1 MASRSKS
8 ERKVPKTG
16 GKSDAML
23 LEVMD
28 ETLEQIFKGV
38 GVEVI
43 HASFEKNFQL
53 KREEIVKNPDR
64 FSAGLER
71 LLGSAAVVIEKL
83 IIKNLHRKIGFDYVE
98 TEDFQFSDSVNE
110 LRWKIS
116 LIEEKANEDSRK
128 EESKAEKVS
137 RDSSV
142 SSAVA
147 TGDRDQPEKIKD
159 YACFCDSIIESMQ
172 IGLDV
177 WRLESAGNTATLRLV
192 FSNPAAEHITGLARK
207 AVLGKTLVE
216 VFPKLL
222 ESEFPRV
229 CFEVIHSGKARDLGE
244 IHYGDERIP
253 GSIFSVKVFPLP
265 DNCVGVTFEKS
276 TAHRQ
281 KEEALEEEEERYRN
295 LVETAPEAIYTIS
308 AENGTITSLNP
319 AFEKITGWQRSEW
332 LGKSFMSIIHPDDL
346 PLAIETF
353 QKTLCGEVIPPYE
366 LRVRSKSGK
375 YLTGEFTSKPQI
387 ERGKIIGELGIVRDI
402 TERKKTE
409 ERMEKLNRSF
419 LSFKADPDGN
429 IDSIVALCG
438 ELLGATYALYNR
450 LDQGMLCSVGRWNTP
465 PDYNPV
471 DKPSGHICYDVIQQG
486 ADDITVISNL
496 HDTVYAKTD
505 PNVARYKLQT
515 CVGKAVRFDDSYIGS
530 LCLLYKGDFDP
541 HEEDKKIIGL
551 LASAIGVEEKRRQA
565 LLQMRD
571 SEEKFRV
578 ISASAMDAIILV
590 DVKGRISYWNPAAQ
604 RIFGYTNEEVSGK
617 NVFNLIVPK
626 HFHKDIHKALERLQ
640 KTGHYPLMGKEIEFA
655 AKSKD
660 GKEFPAELSLSA
672 LQIKGQWNA
681 VGIVRDITERKRM
694 EHALKED
701 EEKYR
706 GISKKLETL
715 MKSSAVMLR
724 TMDMRKRLKTVAE
737 AVREQGWKRVVISL
751 RDENLNTTDVVT
763 AGLTPKEEQYLKG
776 HQAPGH
782 VWGKRLS
789 SMFER
794 YRLGEFYYLPWSDP
808 LVQEQFKYAL
818 TSKVP
823 KEDTVDWNPDD
834 LLYIPLRLPSG
845 QVVGIMSMDDPADGR
860 RPTKESL
867 APLELFAHQ
876 AAVAV
881 ESARLIQQLNVAKNQ
896 LEEYT
901 NHLEEKVKERTKNLK
916 ESEEKL
922 RSIFAA
928 SPDAITATDLEAKI
942 IECNEQ
948 SVKMHGYSSKKE
960 LIGKS
965 ALALISTKDRQKAIE
980 NMKKAFEQGSIKNV
994 EYAFVTKDGR
1004 EFPAELSA
1012 TVIKDAS
1019 GKAIGFVAM
1028 TKDITARKQM
1038 EQQLFKSERLAAI
1051 GELAAMIG
1059 HDLRNPLTGITGAA
1073 YYLKT
1078 KFGKRMDVK
1087 AKEMLEIIEK
1097 DIEYSNKI
1105 INDLLEYS
1113 RELKLELIGT
1123 TPKSI
1128 MRETLPLVTV
1138 PENIRVVNLTKN
1150 KPRMKADVEKMKR
1163 TFANMIKNAFD
1174 AMPIGGTLTIR
1185 SRKVNANV
1193 QIVFSDTGVGMS
1205 KQVLDKLWRPLF
1217 TTKAK
1222 GMGFGLPICKRIVEA
1237 HGGKISVETTVGKG
1251 TTFTII
1257 VPIEPKVEGGEE
1269 VWVNVP
1275 ESLSSTMTKA

>member
-1 MASRSKS
+1 MASCSKP
-8 ERKVPKTG
+8 ERKVRKTSR
-16 GKSDAML
+16 KSDAML

-28 ETLEQIFKGV
+28 ETLEQVFKGV
-38 GVEVI
+38 GVQVI
-43 HASFEKNFQL
+43 YASFEKNFQL
-53 KREEIVKNPDR
+53 KRDEIVKNPDM
-64 FSAGLER
+64 FSAGLEK
-71 LLGSAAVVIEKL
+71 LMGSAATVIEKL
-83 IIKNLHRKIGFDYVE
+83 IIKNLQRKIGLDYVD
-98 TEDFQFSDSVNE
+98 TEDFQFSDSINE
-110 LRWKIS
+110 LRWKMS
-116 LIEEKANEDSRK
+116 LIEEKPNESSGK
-128 EESKAEKVS
+128 EEPEAEKVS
-137 RDSSV
+137 HDSSV
-142 SSAVA
+142 RSTLA
-147 TGDRDQPEKIKD
+147 TGGRAGSEETES
-159 YACFCDSIIESMQ
+159 YVRFCDNILGSMQ

-177 WRLESAGNTATLRLV
+177 WRLENLDDPSTLRLV
-192 FSNPAAEHITGLARK
+192 FSNSAAEQITGLERR
-207 AVLGKTLVE
+207 AVLGRTLTE

-222 ESEFPRV
+222 VTEFPRA
-229 CFEVIHSGKARDLGE
+229 CSEVIRSGKAKDLGE
-244 IHYGDERIP
+244 TNYGDERIP

-265 DNCVGVTFEKS
+265 DNCVGVTIEKP
-276 TAHRQ
+276 TMHQQ
-281 KEEALEEEEERYRN
+281 KGEALQEEEERYRN

-353 QKTLCGEVIPPYE
+353 QKTLCGEAQSPYE

-387 ERGKIIGELGIVRDI
+387 ENGRIIGELGIVRDI
-402 TERKKTE
+402 TERKKTD
-409 ERMEKLNRSF
+409 ERMEKLNKCF
-419 LSFKADPDGN
+419 LTFKADPDEN
-429 IDSIVALCG
+429 INRIVALCG
-438 ELLGATYALYNR
+438 ELLGATCALYNR

-465 PDYNPV
+465 PGYNPV
-471 DKPSGHICYDVIQQG
+471 DKPNGHVCYDVIQQG
-486 ADDITVISNL
+486 ADDITLIRNL
-496 HDTVYAKTD
+496 CDTSYAKTD

-515 CVGKAVRFDDSYIGS
+515 YVGKAVRFDDCYIGS
-530 LCLLYKGDFDP
+530 LCLVYQRDFNP
-541 HEEDKKIIGL
+541 SEEEKKIIGL
-551 LASAIGVEEKRRQA
+551 LASAIGVEETRRQA

-571 SEEKFRV
+571 VEEKFRV
-578 ISASAMDAIILV
+578 ISASTMDAIILV
-590 DVKGRISYWNPAAQ
+590 DAEGKVSYWNPAAQ
-604 RIFGYTNEEVSGK
+604 RIFGYTGEEVSGK
-617 NVFNLIVPK
+617 DVFRLIVPK
-626 HFHKDIHKALERLQ
+626 RFHKDVHNALERLR
-640 KTGHYPLMGKEIEFA
+640 KTGHYPVIGKEIEFA
-655 AKSKD
+655 AKTKD
-660 GKEFPAELSLSA
+660 GREFPVELSLSA
-672 LQIKGQWNA
+672 LQMKGKWHA
-681 VGIVRDITERKRM
+681 VGVVRDVTERKRM
-694 EHALKED
+694 ERAMKED

-706 GISKKLETL
+706 GISKKLESL

-724 TMDMRKRLKTVAE
+724 TMDMRKRLKTVAV
-737 AVREQGWKRVVISL
+737 AVREQGWRRVVISL
-751 RDENLNTTDVVT
+751 RDEDLNTTDVVT

-776 HQAPGH
+776 HQAPGD
-782 VWGKRLS
+782 VWRKRLS

-808 LVQEQFKYAL
+808 LVREQFKYAL

-823 KEDTVDWNPDD
+823 KEETVDWNPDD
-834 LLYIPLRLPSG
+834 LLYIPLLLPSG
-845 QVVGIMSMDDPADGR
+845 QVVGIMSIDDPVDGR

-876 AAVAV
+876 AAVAI
-881 ESARLIQQLNVAKNQ
+881 ESARLIQQLNDAKNQ

-901 NHLEEKVKERTKNLK
+901 DHLEEKVKERTKNLK

-928 SPDAITATDLEAKI
+928 SPDSITATDLEGKI

-948 SVKMHGYSSKKE
+948 TVKMHGYASKKE

-965 ALALISTKDRQKAIE
+965 ALVLISSKDHQRAVENTKKTL
-980 NMKKAFEQGSIKNV
+980 EQGWIKNV
-994 EYAFVTKDGR
+994 EYTFETKDGR

-1019 GKAIGFVAM
+1019 GKAMGFVAM

-1073 YYLKT
+1073 YYLKM
-1078 KFGKRMDVK
+1078 KFGRKMDVK

-1113 RELKLELIGT
+1113 REIRLELDGT
-1123 TPKSI
+1123 TPKSLV
-1128 MRETLPLVTV
+1128 REALSLVTV
-1138 PENIRVVNLTKN
+1138 PDNIRVLNLSRN
-1150 KPRMKADVEKMKR
+1150 KPRMKVDIGKMKR
-1163 TFANMIKNAFD
+1163 TLANMIKNAFD
-1174 AMPIGGTLTIR
+1174 AMPIGGTLTIK
-1185 SRKVNANV
+1185 SRRVNNNV
-1193 QIVFSDTGVGMS
+1193 QIALSDTGIGMS

-1237 HGGKISVETTVGKG
+1237 HGGKISLESSVGKG
-1251 TTFTII
+1251 TTFTIT
-1257 VPIEPKVEGGEE
+1257 VPIEPKVEEGRE
-1269 VWVNVP
+1269 VWMNVP

>member
-38 GVEVI
+38 GVGVI

-147 TGDRDQPEKIKD
+147 TGDRDQPEKIND

-177 WRLESAGNTATLRLV
+177 WRPESAGNTATLRLV

-229 CFEVIHSGKARDLGE
+229 CVEVIRSGKARDLGE

-438 ELLGATYALYNR
+438 ELLGATCALYNR

-471 DKPSGHICYDVIQQG
+471 DKPNGHICYDVIQQG

-496 HDTVYAKTD
+496 RDTVYAKTD

-515 CVGKAVRFDDSYIGS
+515 YVGKAVRFDDSYIGS
-530 LCLLYKGDFDP
+530 LCLLYKGDFTP
-541 HEEDKKIIGL
+541 REEDKKIIGL

-881 ESARLIQQLNVAKNQ
+881 ESARLIQQLNDAKNQ

-928 SPDAITATDLEAKI
+928 SPDAIIAADSEGKI

-965 ALALISTKDRQKAIE
+965 ALVLISNKDRQRAIE

-1019 GKAIGFVAM
+1019 GKAMGFVAM

-1078 KFGKRMDVK
+1078 KFGKRMDFK

-1128 MRETLPLVTV
+1128 IRETLSLVTV

-1150 KPRMKADVEKMKR
+1150 KPRMKADVDKMKR

-1185 SRKVNANV
+1185 SRRVNANV
-1193 QIVFSDTGVGMS
+1193 QIAFSDTGVGMS

-1237 HGGKISVETTVGKG
+1237 HGGKISVESTVGKG
-1251 TTFTII
+1251 TTFTIT

>member
-1 MASRSKS
+1 MASRPKS
-8 ERKVPKTG
+8 ENKIGKTNR
-16 GKSDAML
+16 KSDAML

-28 ETLEQIFKGV
+28 ETLEQVFKGV
-38 GVEVI
+38 GVQVI
-43 HASFEKNFQL
+43 YASFEKNFQL
-53 KREEIVKNPDR
+53 KREDILKNPDL
-64 FSAGLER
+64 FSASLER
-71 LLGSAAVVIEKL
+71 LLGSATAVIEKL
-83 IIKNLHRKIGFDYVE
+83 IVRNLCRKTGLDCVE
-98 TEDFQFSDSVNE
+98 TEDFQFSDRIKE
-110 LRWKIS
+110 LRWKMS
-116 LIEEKANEDSRK
+116 LIQEKANDNSRK
-128 EESKAEKVS
+128 EEPKTEK
-137 RDSSV
+137 SSPDNTV
-142 SSAVA
+142 GSSVA
-147 TGDRDQPEKIKD
+147 TGDWTESKQAKE
-159 YACFCDSIIESMQ
+159 YASLCESVLDNIQ

-177 WRLESAGNTATLRLV
+177 WRLENADDAGPLRLI
-192 FSNPAAEHITGLARK
+192 FSNPAAEQITGLVRK
-207 AVLGKTLVE
+207 AVLGRTLTE

-222 ESEFPRV
+222 DTEFPKM
-229 CFEVIHSGKARDLGE
+229 CAEVVQSGKAKDLGE
-244 IHYGDERIP
+244 IRYGDERIP
-253 GSIFSVKVFPLP
+253 GSIFSVKIFPLP
-265 DNCVGVTFEKS
+265 NNCVGVTFEKPK
-276 TAHRQ
+276 AHQ
-281 KEEALEEEEERYRN
+281 HTEEALQEEEERYRN

-353 QKTLCGEVIPPYE
+353 QKILCGEAIPPYE
-366 LRVRSKSGK
+366 LRIRSKSDE

-387 ERGKIIGELGIVRDI
+387 EKDKIIGELGIVRDV

-409 ERMEKLNRSF
+409 ERMEKLNRCF
-419 LSFKADPDGN
+419 LSSKADPDEN
-429 IDSIVALCG
+429 INRIVALCG
-438 ELLGATYALYNR
+438 ELLGATCALYNR
-450 LDQGMLCSVGRWNTP
+450 LNEGMLCSVGRWNTP

-471 DKPSGHICYDVIQQG
+471 DKPNGHICYDVIRQR
-486 ADDITVISNL
+486 ADDITIIRNL
-496 HDTVYAKTD
+496 RDTSYAKTD
-505 PNVARYKLQT
+505 PNVAHYKLQT
-515 CVGKAVRFDDSYIGS
+515 YVGKAVKFDGSYIGS
-530 LCLLYKGDFDP
+530 LCLVYQRDFSP
-541 HEEDKKIIGL
+541 TEEDKKIIGL

-565 LLQMRD
+565 LLQMQD

-590 DVKGRISYWNPAAQ
+590 DVEGRISYWNPAAQ
-604 RIFGYTNEEVSGK
+604 RIFGFTNEEASGK
-617 NVFNLIVPK
+617 DVFRLIIPK
-626 HFHKDIHKALERLQ
+626 RFHKDLLKALENLK
-640 KTGHYPLMGKEIEFA
+640 KTGHYRHIGKEIEFA

-660 GKEFPAELSLSA
+660 GKELPVELSLSA
-672 LQIKGQWNA
+672 LQMKGKWHA
-681 VGIVRDITERKRM
+681 VGIIRDVAERKRM
-694 EHALKED
+694 ENALKED
-701 EEKYR
+701 EEKQR
-706 GISKKLETL
+706 RISKKLESL

-737 AVREQGWKRVVISL
+737 AVREQGWRRVVISL

-782 VWGKRLS
+782 EWQKRLS

-808 LVQEQFKYAL
+808 LVRQQFKYAL
-818 TSKVP
+818 SSKVP
-823 KEDTVDWNPDD
+823 KKDTIDWNPDD
-834 LLYIPLRLPSG
+834 LLYIPLRLPTG
-845 QVVGIMSMDDPADGR
+845 QVVGVMSMDDPIDGR

-876 AAVAV
+876 AAVAI
-881 ESARLIQQLNVAKNQ
+881 ETAKLIQQLNEAKKQ
-896 LEEYT
+896 LEEYA
-901 NHLEEKVKERTKNLK
+901 NHLEEKVKERTRNLK

-928 SPDAITATDLEAKI
+928 SPDAITATDLEWKI

-948 SVKMHGYSSKKE
+948 AVKTHGYSSKKE

-965 ALALISTKDRQKAIE
+965 AFMLIANKDHQKAVE
-980 NMKKAFEQGSIKNV
+980 NMEKTFEQGSIKSV
-994 EYAFVTKDGR
+994 EYTFITKDGR

-1019 GKAIGFVAM
+1019 GKAVGFVAM

-1078 KFGKRMDVK
+1078 KLDKKMDVK

-1113 RELKLELIGT
+1113 REIKLELVGT
-1123 TPKSI
+1123 TPKSLV
-1128 MRETLPLVTV
+1128 REALSLVAV
-1138 PENIRVVNLTKN
+1138 PENIRVINLSRN
-1150 KPRMKADVEKMKR
+1150 KPRMEADIDKMKR
-1163 TFANMIKNAFD
+1163 TFANVIKNAFD
-1174 AMPIGGTLTIR
+1174 AMPIGGTLTIK
-1185 SRKVNANV
+1185 SRRVNNNV
-1193 QIVFSDTGVGMS
+1193 QIAFSDTGIGMS

-1222 GMGFGLPICKRIVEA
+1222 GMGFGLPICKRVVEA
-1237 HGGKISVETTVGKG
+1237 HGGKISVETTVAKG
-1251 TTFTII
+1251 TTFTIT
-1257 VPIEPKVEGGEE
+1257 VPIEPKVEECDE
-1269 VWVNVP
+1269 IWMNVP